1 MTLPTS
7 RRVSIVFSVALA
19 GVVALAA
26 ACSGQ
31 GEGERC
37 SALADNSGNDDC
49 AGSLVC
55 TKSGSL
61 NGSFNSSSGDR
72 CCPADRTQATTP
84 VCAVQTAVGVEAG
97 APVDSGTAAD
107 VTTTDTGTGVD
118 SGHDTGTDA
127 GTETGSDT
135 GIADAPADG

>member
-1 MTLPTS
+1 MTLPMS
-7 RRVSIVFSVALA
+7 RRVSIVFSAALV

-37 SALADNSGNDDC
+37 STQADNSGNDDC

-55 TKSGSL
+55 TKAGSL
-61 NGSFNSSSGDR
+61 NGSSTDR

-84 VCAVQTAVGVEAG
+84 VCAVQTAVGVDSG
-97 APVDSGTAAD
+97 APATDSGIAAD
-107 VTTTDTGTGVD
+107 VTTTDTGTTVD
-118 SGHDTGTDA
+118 AGHDTGAAD
-127 GTETGSDT
+127 TGS
-135 GIADAPADG
+135 ADAPADG